1 MVVSL
6 VIFREII
13 TADPNPHFWIVHTN
27 ICAKQIYM
35 QNKHLNYVV
44 LLIFRSRLY
53 EENSV
58 RTIAK
63 EISASQTPKSVKIYA
78 YKNGEGREK
87 EGQLVIGSSIIGVS
101 KYIASPTGRKFLL
114 EFKFRYFANGKFA
127 KVEFHLI
134 L

>member
-87 EGQLVIGSSIIGVS
+87 EGRER
-101 KYIASPTGRKFLL
+101 GRKG
-114 EFKFRYFANGKFA
+114 EGRRREEGRRRK
-127 KVEFHLI
+127 KVEGKVKGGQKGERES
-134 L
+134 

>member
-13 TADPNPHFWIVHTN
+13 IADPNPHFWIIHTN
-27 ICAKQIYM
+27 ICAKQISI

-44 LLIFRSRLY
+44 LLVFLSRLY

-101 KYIASPTGRKFLL
+101 KCMAGRKFS
-114 EFKFRYFANGKFA
+114 
-127 KVEFHLI
+127 
-134 L
+134 

>member
-1 MVVSL
+1 M

-13 TADPNPHFWIVHTN
+13 TSRPNPHFCIIDTN

-35 QNKHLNYVV
+35 HNAHLNDAF
-44 LLIFRSRLY
+44 LLVFLSRLY

-101 KYIASPTGRKFLL
+101 KCIASPP
-114 EFKFRYFANGKFA
+114 
-127 KVEFHLI
+127 
-134 L
+134 